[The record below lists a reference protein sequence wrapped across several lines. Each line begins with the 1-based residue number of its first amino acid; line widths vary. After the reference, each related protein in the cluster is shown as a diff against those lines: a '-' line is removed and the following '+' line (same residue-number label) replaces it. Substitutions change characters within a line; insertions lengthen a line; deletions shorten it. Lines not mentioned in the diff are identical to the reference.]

1 MKVVEERIFSVV
13 AFPKGDWRPRG
24 GQGSAEGTAGL
35 QALELAKEEHSVL
48 GRLGGQSRGSW
59 QGVGGGHVCGG
70 ERPYS
75 RSWTCI
81 HCARRKKKPGEI

>member
-1 MKVVEERIFSVV
+1 MS
-13 AFPKGDWRPRG
+13 
-24 GQGSAEGTAGL
+24 
-35 QALELAKEEHSVL
+35 
-48 GRLGGQSRGSW
+48 LGGWEVRAGVAGR
-59 QGVGGGHVCGG
+59 GVGGGHVCGG